1 MNTPRSRPAID
12 LHELPLPRGG
22 IPLLGN
28 LLQLSPTRL
37 HLILEAWAR
46 EQGNLYQLRLAS
58 HTALVVSDWQAIAVI
73 LKARP
78 DTFRRFSSIESVFTD
93 MGISGVLSTEGEQW
107 HRQRKLTMRAFDP
120 AHLRDYFPSLVRIT
134 ERLRQHWLLAAQR
147 QTPVD
152 ILADLMCYSLDITA
166 GLAFGTE
173 INTLEGKDTT
183 IQQCLNT
190 IFPAIN
196 RRLNTPI
203 PYWRYFKLPADYAL
217 DKNLQILRDTVNSFI
232 VQTRTRMKANPGLF
246 NQPTNLIES
255 LISVCDQPDSG
266 FTDEDVYGNVFTI
279 LLVGADST
287 ANITAWLGY
296 FLCGNESI
304 QSSVQAEAD
313 AVLGKHAV
321 LQDFNLASSL
331 RYIEASAQEA
341 MRLKPSGPVI
351 FLEANCD
358 TSIQHVRIHKGTP
371 VLALMRPDGMKSDH
385 FPEPERFDPERWLGA
400 NISTETTPSP
410 KRIVMPFGAGP
421 RLCPGRYLALLQIK
435 MLASML
441 GHNFTITRADDAIIE
456 ERFKFT
462 MEPVNLKVRLTE
474 RRPA

>member
-1 MNTPRSRPAID
+1 MNAPSAPPIE
-12 LHELPLPRGG
+12 LHDLPLPRG
-22 IPLLGN
+22 IPVLGN
-28 LLQLSPTRL
+28 LLQLSATQL
-37 HLILEAWAR
+37 HLILEKWGR
-46 EQGNLYQLRLAS
+46 KHGNFYQLRLAS
-58 HTALVVSDWQAIAVI
+58 HTALVISDWQAIATI

-78 DTFRRFSSIESVFTD
+78 DTFRRFSSIESVFSD

-107 HRQRKLTMRAFDP
+107 YRQRKLTMRAFDP
-120 AHLRDYFPSLVRIT
+120 AHLRDYFPNLVRIT
-134 ERLRQHWLLAAQR
+134 ERLRQHWLLAAKQ

-183 IQQCLNT
+183 IQRCLNT

-203 PYWRYFKLPADYAL
+203 PYWRYFKLPADHAL
-217 DKNLQILRDTVNSFI
+217 DKNLQILQDTVNTFI
-232 VQTRTRMKANPGLF
+232 AQTRVRMNANPVLF
-246 NQPTNLIES
+246 NQPTNLIEA
-255 LISVCDQPDSG
+255 LIAVCDQPDSG

-287 ANITAWLGY
+287 ANVTAWLGY
-296 FLCGNESI
+296 FLCGNERIQASI
-304 QSSVQAEAD
+304 QAEAD
-313 AVLGKHAV
+313 KTLGEHMV

-331 RYIEASAQEA
+331 RYIEATAMET

-358 TSIQHVRIHKGTP
+358 TSIQHVHISKGTP
-371 VLALMRPDGMKSDH
+371 IFALMRPGGMEPDH
-385 FPEPERFDPERWLGA
+385 FPEPDNFDPERWLDTG
-400 NISTETTPSP
+400 NQTEAALSP

-441 GHNFTITRADDAIIE
+441 GHNFTITEVSDKAVE

-462 MEPVNLKVRLTE
+462 MEPVNLKVRLKE
-474 RRPA
+474 RHLVV